1 MVLTQATHL
10 YLSADN
16 VMAAITA
23 LPEMAQLSLVRVRKD
38 ITAHMGARLHNLCGR
53 LEVNMSFFQEK

>member
-16 VMAAITA
+16 VMAAIIA
-23 LPEMAQLSLVRVRKD
+23 LPETAQLSPVRVRED
-38 ITAHMGARLHNLCGR
+38 ITAHMGARLHNLSGR
-53 LEVNMSFFQEK
+53 LEVNIFTG